1 MVWHVAHAAFSGLMA
16 VRIAARSPEDAGEED
31 GNDNGY
37 DDEWGS
43 DIHGQIPQIQIIRG
57 LSDLTGWPS
66 PGFPARR
73 GMQVYHG
80 SACKCSRGVTL
91 WGKTIRLHRAAR
103 AVATF

>member
-1 MVWHVAHAAFSGLMA
+1 MVWHVADAAFCGLVA

-57 LSDLTGWPS
+57 RSDLTGWPS
-66 PGFPARR
+66 PGFQPEAACRFIMVPPAN
-73 GMQVYHG
+73 VPEE
-80 SACKCSRGVTL
+80 
-91 WGKTIRLHRAAR
+91 
-103 AVATF
+103 